1 MEKSILVFSFLLLGF
16 VGFSQDNPREFEM
29 TEGDTT
35 YTMKQYMFCLYLS
48 GQNKSQTDEER
59 SETQVQHMAHINEMV
74 ETKNLQVAGPFGD
87 DTEKRGILIF
97 DLKTL
102 EEANEAV
109 AADPAVKAGKL
120 DFECHPIWL
129 AKGTTLH

>member
-1 MEKSILVFSFLLLGF
+1 MLIGLLGF
-16 VGFSQDNPREFEM
+16 GQDNPREFEM

-48 GQNKSQTDEER
+48 GENKSKTDEER
-59 SETQVQHMAHINEMV
+59 AETQAQHMAHISEMV

-87 DTEKRGILIF
+87 NTEKRGILIF
-97 DLKTL
+97 DLETL

-109 AADPAVKAGKL
+109 AADPSVKAGKL